1 MIEKTNFRDQV
12 RVLLLEKMRSGDL
25 EPENSLSLAY
35 LAKDLDVSVTPIRE
49 ALSQLQSSGI
59 VKSIPNR
66 GFFIPKLSKEEAIN
80 LYELVAALETLA
92 VRSSVFKKDDIKV
105 LTELNKFYEST
116 LDKIQRVN
124 ADMKFHE
131 ALTSNYKNSLA
142 LKILSELKTRIFLY
156 EVDYM
161 SNEDY
166 YTNSSN
172 DHKHII
178 KNIKDQNID
187 KACELLRENWQNI
200 GHLT

>member
-1 MIEKTNFRDQV
+1 M
-12 RVLLLEKMRSGDL
+12 
-25 EPENSLSLAY
+25 
-35 LAKDLDVSVTPIRE
+35 
-49 ALSQLQSSGI
+49 
-59 VKSIPNR
+59 
-66 GFFIPKLSKEEAIN
+66 
-80 LYELVAALETLA
+80 VAALETLA

-131 ALTSNYKNSLA
+131 ALTSNYKNPLA
-142 LKILSELKTRIFLY
+142 LKILSELKTRIFFY
-156 EVDYM
+156 EVDFM

-178 KNIKDQNID
+178 QNIK
-187 KACELLRENWQNI
+187 
-200 GHLT
+200 